1 MPWIK
6 QFRVYSTAQSSVAE
20 RKEAEDMR
28 SLRSFLVAL
37 FLVALL
43 LVAAGA
49 TAVGAASPNQV
60 AGEITVGPNSGSVA
74 EVEFTGSLL
83 GPAIE
88 VYTLIVHD
96 SGKVDVHGCGSFTGT
111 FEGRTGTFTYHFNG
125 HGEGT
130 SLAGQITIDRG
141 TGDLSGIKG
150 HFSFEGAGS
159 AFTYDGWVAL

>member
-1 MPWIK
+1 
-6 QFRVYSTAQSSVAE
+6 
-20 RKEAEDMR
+20 MR
-28 SLRSFLVAL
+28 SMRSFLVAF

-60 AGEITVGPNSGSVA
+60 AGGITVGPNSGSVA
-74 EVEFTGSLL
+74 EVVFTGSLS
-83 GPAIE
+83 GEATE
-88 VYTLIVHD
+88 VYTAVVHD
-96 SGKVDVHGCGSFTGT
+96 SGVDVHGCGSFTGT

-150 HFSFEGAGS
+150 HFSFDGGDS
-159 AFTYDGWVAL
+159 SFTYDGWVAL

>member
-1 MPWIK
+1 
-6 QFRVYSTAQSSVAE
+6 
-20 RKEAEDMR
+20 MR
-28 SLRSFLVAL
+28 SLRSFLVAF

-60 AGEITVGPNSGSVA
+60 AGQITVGPNTGSVA
-74 EVEFTGSLL
+74 VVDFTGSLL
-83 GPAIE
+83 GPATE
-88 VYTLIVHD
+88 VYTAVVHD
-96 SGKVDVHGCGSFTGT
+96 SSGKVGVHGCGSFTGT

-150 HFSFEGAGS
+150 HFSFEGADT